1 MLCRHITR
9 QGVKDLTYH
18 YMILWE
24 EIGKEPGRTWL
35 KYLRGSLTMKSGYG
49 SECLSVWKDCSS
61 ASWSVLAKSEWRR
74 GRCQARAWGTETMF
88 AMDLCNFKKELSF
101 SLLVSF
107 LLLPSLFFNYLL
119 WVRQSIHTKYPVS
132 TITGAPCVYACSWSA
147 FSHMRNY
154 LHHRSLI

>member
-1 MLCRHITR
+1 MQTHNQTGSKRFNLSLHDLMGRNWKRTR
-9 QGVKDLTYH
+9 EDLAQISAGVFDYEKW
-18 YMILWE
+18 LWIWVPLSLKGLQFSLLVCASQE
-24 EIGKEPGRTWL
+24 WVKERKMPGKG
-35 KYLRGSLTMKSGYG
+35 
-49 SECLSVWKDCSS
+49 
-61 ASWSVLAKSEWRR
+61 
-74 GRCQARAWGTETMF
+74 WGTETMF